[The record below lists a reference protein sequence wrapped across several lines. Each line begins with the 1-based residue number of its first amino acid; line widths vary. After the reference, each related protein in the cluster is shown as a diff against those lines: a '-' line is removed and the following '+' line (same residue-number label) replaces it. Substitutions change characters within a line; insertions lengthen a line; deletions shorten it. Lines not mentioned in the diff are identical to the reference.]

1 MPSCLAQRGADV
13 VALGLE
19 EREAH
24 RAADQDR
31 VRALEE
37 GLQHADLVRH
47 LGAADDRDERPLR
60 VFEDA
65 VERRHLALEQPA
77 RGAGQQVGDA
87 LGRGVRAVR
96 GPERVVDIHVGQLRV
111 ALGQRCVVLGLAL
124 EEAHVLDHHD
134 VALGHVVEV
143 GRERDLD
150 AEQLT
155 QTLRGGLERELLV
168 HALRPPEMREQDEP
182 GGPLL
187 AQLLQ
192 GRQRRPDAC
201 VVGDPAVLVLRDV
214 EVHADEDAL
223 ALDVE
228 IVKRA
233 HAPAPSGRGPRSGW
247 SSPTRCRT
255 R

>member
-1 MPSCLAQRGADV
+1 MPSSSHSDEPTSWPWALKNGKHIAPPIRTVSARSRKASSTPILSVTFAPPTTATSGRFGSSRMPLSVVTSRSSSRPGGA
-13 VALGLE
+13 
-19 EREAH
+19 R
-24 RAADQDR
+24 
-31 VRALEE
+31 
-37 GLQHADLVRH
+37 
-47 LGAADDRDERPLR
+47 
-60 VFEDA
+60 
-65 VERRHLALEQPA
+65 
-77 RGAGQQVGDA
+77 QQVRDA

-96 GPERVVDIHVGQLRV
+96 GPERVVDVHVGQLRV
-111 ALGQRCVVLGLAL
+111 ALGQGCVVLGLAL

-201 VVGDPAVLVLRDV
+201 VVGDLAVLVLRDV